1 MSLLLVALIAIV
13 LAGVTSTVAWNRSRD
28 ERRRREAR
36 IAALAAA
43 IHDEPLDGPIPA
55 GSAGDLF
62 ATGDLSATGDLF
74 TTRQH
79 AGVGSRFAM
88 VAAVGL
94 VVCGGV
100 AAFAVV
106 SSSASGEATVRGESR
121 ATAAPEPAKTSAL
134 EPLELVALGH
144 NRDGD
149 RLTVRGVVRN
159 PASGTA
165 LDRVTAVVFV
175 YNGDGGFVTSG
186 RATVDS
192 TLLGPGGE
200 TAFTVTVPAAT
211 QIGRYRVS
219 FRTDDRVIP
228 HIDRRDR
235 SGN

>member
-1 MSLLLVALIAIV
+1 LIAIV

-43 IHDEPLDGPIPA
+43 IHDEPLDGLTPA
-55 GSAGDLF
+55 GRAGDRF
-62 ATGDLSATGDLF
+62 ATGDLSTTGDLF

-79 AGVGSRFAM
+79 ASVGSRFAA
-88 VAAVGL
+88 VTAVTAVGL
-94 VVCGGV
+94 LVCGGV

-106 SSSASGEATVRGESR
+106 SSSASGEATVRRESG
-121 ATAAPEPAKTSAL
+121 ATAVREPAKRSAI

-144 NRDGD
+144 DRDGD

-165 LDRVTAVVFV
+165 LDRVTAVVLV
-175 YNGDGGFVTSG
+175 YTGDGGFVASG
-186 RATVDS
+186 RAAVDS
-192 TLLGPGGE
+192 TMLGPGGE
-200 TAFTVTVPAAT
+200 TAFTVTIPAAS

-219 FRTDDRVIP
+219 FRTEDRVIP

>member
-1 MSLLLVALIAIV
+1 MTLLLVALIAIA
-13 LAGVTSTVAWNRSRD
+13 LAAATGAAAWNRSRD

-43 IHDEPLDGPIPA
+43 IHDEPLPSPGGTA
-55 GSAGDLF
+55 
-62 ATGDLSATGDLF
+62 GDLF

-79 AGVGSRFAM
+79 AGAGSRFAT
-88 VAAVGL
+88 VAGVGL
-94 VVCGGV
+94 LIFGGV
-100 AAFAVV
+100 AALAVV
-106 SSSASGEATVRGESR
+106 SSSAWGD
-121 ATAAPEPAKTSAL
+121 ATARSDSSATASPEPEQTSRI

-144 NRDGD
+144 DRDGD

-165 LDRVTAVVFV
+165 LDRITAVVLV
-175 YNGDGGFVTSG
+175 YKLDGGFVGSG

-192 TLLGPGGE
+192 TMLGPGGE
-200 TAFTVTVPAAT
+200 TAFTVTVPAAS

-219 FRTDDRVIP
+219 FRTEDRVVP
-228 HIDRRDR
+228 HVDRRDR

>member
-106 SSSASGEATVRGESR
+106 SSSASGEATVRRESR

-165 LDRVTAVVFV
+165 LDRVTAVVLV

-186 RATVDS
+186 AVDS
-192 TLLGPGGE
+192 TMLGPGGE
-200 TAFTVTVPAAT
+200 TAFTVTVPAAS

-219 FRTDDRVIP
+219 FRTEDRVIP

>member
-1 MSLLLVALIAIV
+1 MTLLLVALLAIA
-13 LAGVTSTVAWNRSRD
+13 LAAATSAVAWNRSRD

-43 IHDEPLDGPIPA
+43 IHGEPLASPNPA
-55 GSAGDLF
+55 ETA
-62 ATGDLSATGDLF
+62 GDLF

-79 AGVGSRFAM
+79 AGAGSRFAT

-94 VVCGGV
+94 LVIGGV
-100 AAFAVV
+100 AALAVV
-106 SSSASGEATVRGESR
+106 SSSARSQATVRAESN
-121 ATAAPEPAKTSAL
+121 ATAAAEPQQTSTIQ
-134 EPLELVALGH
+134 PLELVALGH
-144 NRDGD
+144 DRDGD

-159 PASGTA
+159 PASGMA
-165 LDRVTAVVFV
+165 MDRVTAVVLV
-175 YNGDGGFVTSG
+175 YKEDGGFVGSG

-192 TLLGPGGE
+192 TMLGPGGE
-200 TAFTVTVPAAT
+200 TAFTVTVPAAS

-219 FRTDDRVIP
+219 FRTEDRVVP

>member
-43 IHDEPLDGPIPA
+43 IHDEPPDGSTPA
-55 GSAGDLF
+55 GSAGDLS
-62 ATGDLSATGDLF
+62 TTGDLF

-79 AGVGSRFAM
+79 AGTGSRFAT
-88 VAAVGL
+88 VAAAGL
-94 VVCGGV
+94 LVFGGV
-100 AAFAVV
+100 AALAVV
-106 SSSASGEATVRGESR
+106 SNSASGEATVRRESS
-121 ATAAPEPAKTSAL
+121 ATTAAPEPPQTSAI

-144 NRDGD
+144 DRDGD

-159 PASGTA
+159 PVSGTA
-165 LDRVTAVVFV
+165 LDRVSAVVLV
-175 YNGDGGFVTSG
+175 YKEDGGFAGSG
-186 RATVDS
+186 RAAVDS
-192 TLLGPGGE
+192 TMLGPGGE
-200 TAFTVTVPAAT
+200 TTFTVTVPAAS

-219 FRTDDRVIP
+219 FRTEDRVIP

-235 SGN
+235 RGN

>member
-1 MSLLLVALIAIV
+1 MTLLLVALIAIA
-13 LAGVTSTVAWNRSRD
+13 LAAATSAVAWNRSHD

-36 IAALAAA
+36 IAALAAL
-43 IHDEPLDGPIPA
+43 IHDEPLASPTPA
-55 GSAGDLF
+55 EIA
-62 ATGDLSATGDLF
+62 GDLF

-79 AGVGSRFAM
+79 VGGGSRFAT

-94 VVCGGV
+94 LVFGGV
-100 AAFAVV
+100 AALAVV
-106 SSSASGEATVRGESR
+106 SSSAWGEATVPSESS
-121 ATAAPEPAKTSAL
+121 ATAAPELQQTPTIQ
-134 EPLELVALGH
+134 PLELVALGH
-144 NRDGD
+144 DRDGD

-159 PASGTA
+159 PASGMA

-175 YNGDGGFVTSG
+175 YKEDGGFVGSG

-192 TLLGPGGE
+192 TMLGPGAE
-200 TAFTVTVPAAT
+200 TAFTVTVPAAS

-219 FRTDDRVIP
+219 FRTEDRVVP

>member
-1 MSLLLVALIAIV
+1 MTLLLVALIAIA
-13 LAGVTSTVAWNRSRD
+13 LAAATGAVAWNRSRE

-43 IHDEPLDGPIPA
+43 IHDEPLNIPTPA
-55 GSAGDLF
+55 ETA
-62 ATGDLSATGDLF
+62 GDLF

-79 AGVGSRFAM
+79 AGGGSRFAT

-94 VVCGGV
+94 LVFGGV
-100 AAFAVV
+100 AALAVV
-106 SSSASGEATVRGESR
+106 SSSARGEATVRSESSV
-121 ATAAPEPAKTSAL
+121 TAAPEPQQTSTIQ
-134 EPLELVALGH
+134 PLELVALGH
-144 NRDGD
+144 DRDGD

-159 PASGTA
+159 PASGMA
-165 LDRVTAVVFV
+165 LDRVTAVVLV
-175 YNGDGGFVTSG
+175 YKEDGGFVGSG

-192 TLLGPGGE
+192 TVLGPGGE
-200 TAFTVTVPAAT
+200 TAFTVTIPAAS

-219 FRTDDRVIP
+219 FRTEDRVVP

>member
-1 MSLLLVALIAIV
+1 MSLLLVALIAVV

-43 IHDEPLDGPIPA
+43 IHDEPLDGPTPA
-55 GSAGDLF
+55 GSAGNLF

-79 AGVGSRFAM
+79 AGVGFRFAT
-88 VAAVGL
+88 VAAIGL

-106 SSSASGEATVRGESR
+106 SSSASGEATVRRESS
-121 ATAAPEPAKTSAL
+121 ATAPEPAKTSAI

-144 NRDGD
+144 DRDGD

-175 YNGDGGFVTSG
+175 YKGDGGFVASG
-186 RATVDS
+186 RAAVDS

-235 SGN
+235 TGN

>member
-13 LAGVTSTVAWNRSRD
+13 LAGVTSAVAWNRFRA

-43 IHDEPLDGPIPA
+43 IHDEPLDDPSPA

-62 ATGDLSATGDLF
+62 TTSDLF
-74 TTRQH
+74 TARH
-79 AGVGSRFAM
+79 HVGAGSRFAT

-94 VVCGGV
+94 LVCGGV
-100 AAFAVV
+100 AALAVV
-106 SSSASGEATVRGESR
+106 SSSASGKATVRRESS
-121 ATAAPEPAKTSAL
+121 ATGVPEQPQTSAI

-144 NRDGD
+144 DRDRD
-149 RLTVRGVVRN
+149 RLTVRGIVRN
-159 PASGTA
+159 PASGMA
-165 LDRVTAVVFV
+165 LERVTAVVLV
-175 YNGDGGFVTSG
+175 YKEDGGFVGSG
-186 RATVDS
+186 RAAVDS
-192 TLLGPGGE
+192 TMLRPGGE
-200 TAFTVTVPAAT
+200 TAFTVTVPAAS

-219 FRTDDRVIP
+219 FRTEDRVIP

>member
-13 LAGVTSTVAWNRSRD
+13 LAGVTSTVAWNRYRD

-43 IHDEPLDGPIPA
+43 IHDEPLDGPTRGA
-55 GSAGDLF
+55 GHLF
-62 ATGDLSATGDLF
+62 ATGDLSTTGDLF
-74 TTRQH
+74 TTRH
-79 AGVGSRFAM
+79 AGVGSRFAT

-94 VVCGGV
+94 LVCGGV

-106 SSSASGEATVRGESR
+106 SSSASGEATVRRTSGP
-121 ATAAPEPAKTSAL
+121 TPAPEPAKASAI

-144 NRDGD
+144 DRDGD

-165 LDRVTAVVFV
+165 LDRVTAVVLV
-175 YNGDGGFVTSG
+175 YKEDGGFVASG
-186 RATVDS
+186 RAAVDS
-192 TLLGPGGE
+192 TMLGPGGE
-200 TAFTVTVPAAT
+200 TAFTVTVPAAS
-211 QIGRYRVS
+211 QIGHRIIVG
-219 FRTDDRVIP
+219 TEDRVIP

>member
-13 LAGVTSTVAWNRSRD
+13 LAGVTSTVAWNRARD
-28 ERRRREAR
+28 ERRRSEAR

-43 IHDEPLDGPIPA
+43 IHEEPLNGPTPA
-55 GSAGDLF
+55 GNA
-62 ATGDLSATGDLF
+62 GDLF

-79 AGVGSRFAM
+79 AGAGFRYAT
-88 VAAVGL
+88 VAAIGL
-94 VVCGGV
+94 LVCGGV
-100 AAFAVV
+100 VALAVV
-106 SSSASGEATVRGESR
+106 SSSASGEGTVRRESS
-121 ATAAPEPAKTSAL
+121 ATRAPESPQTPAV

-144 NRDGD
+144 DRDGD

-165 LDRVTAVVFV
+165 LDRVTAVVLV
-175 YNGDGGFVTSG
+175 YKGDGGFVGSG
-186 RATVDS
+186 RAAVDS
-192 TLLGPGGE
+192 TMLGPGGE
-200 TAFTVTVPAAT
+200 TTFTVTVPAAT

>member
-1 MSLLLVALIAIV
+1 MTLLLVALIAIA
-13 LAGVTSTVAWNRSRD
+13 LAAATSAVAWNRSRD

-43 IHDEPLDGPIPA
+43 IHDEPLASPTPSETA
-55 GSAGDLF
+55 
-62 ATGDLSATGDLF
+62 GDLF

-79 AGVGSRFAM
+79 AGAGSRFAT

-94 VVCGGV
+94 LVFGGV
-100 AAFAVV
+100 AALAVV
-106 SSSASGEATVRGESR
+106 SSSARGDATVRSESS
-121 ATAAPEPAKTSAL
+121 ATAAPEPQQSSTIQ
-134 EPLELVALGH
+134 PLELVALGH
-144 NRDGD
+144 DRDGD

-159 PASGTA
+159 PASGMA
-165 LDRVTAVVFV
+165 LDRVTAVVLV
-175 YNGDGGFVTSG
+175 YKEDGGFVGSG

-192 TLLGPGGE
+192 TMLGPGGE
-200 TAFTVTVPAAT
+200 TAFTVSVPAAS

-219 FRTDDRVIP
+219 FRTEDRVVP